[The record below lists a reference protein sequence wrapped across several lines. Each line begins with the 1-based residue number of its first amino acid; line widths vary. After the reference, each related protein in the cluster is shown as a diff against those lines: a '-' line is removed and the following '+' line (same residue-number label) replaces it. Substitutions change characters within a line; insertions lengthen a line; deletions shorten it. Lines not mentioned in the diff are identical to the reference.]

1 MLCSRTE
8 NKRRADITEFYCR
21 RLFAQDWKATTAW
34 YDRMLCCTLC
44 SVGSIV
50 LSWRA
55 QAGGQ
60 DLITPTTSTCEYT
73 NGASEC
79 TLINRLCCHGDRE
92 HELQRGRHTHWLT
105 GTADAAALD
114 TSESEAPGT
123 FPFATM
129 RSVPCDAMQA
139 RCWHKVKAEGNLNLV
154 FDTAC
159 QAVGRSA
166 APPGPQIEL
175 AHNSGHH
182 LTPSEPSQ
190 AQAFDNK
197 LYA

>member
-1 MLCSRTE
+1 MHTTHAVLWNR
-8 NKRRADITEFYCR
+8 KRATRKRYQVNCR
-21 RLFAQDWKATTAW
+21 RLFAQDWGPRLQGTTQCSAALSGLWGAW
-34 YDRMLCCTLC
+34 CYHGVPKL
-44 SVGSIV
+44 V
-50 LSWRA
+50 
-55 QAGGQ
+55 
-60 DLITPTTSTCEYT
+60 ET

-79 TLINRLCCHGDRE
+79 NLLSHHGCRGDRRR
-92 HELQRGRHTHWLT
+92 ELQRSRRAHWPM
-105 GTADAAALD
+105 GTTDAAARD
-114 TSESEAPGT
+114 TSGGEAPGML
-123 FPFATM
+123 PFATM